1 MANTISGAFALATL
15 SLLCACAT
23 PSSGTVYSRN
33 EARTAWSVVEGRVN
47 DIKPVQIEGNKS
59 VLGTAGGGYV
69 GYELGRTMGSGRG
82 RDLAGAVGA
91 VAGAATGQ
99 VVEER
104 ATRQNALQ
112 ITIDLDRGETIAV
125 VQAAD
130 VAFAPGERVKVL
142 RRGDGAAR
150 VAKCRCRIVGAG
162 LNIRSYCARQVRIA
176 DLPYSITANVQPGTY
191 GGVRPFE

>member
-1 MANTISGAFALATL
+1 MSNIVSNALALGAL

-23 PSSGTVYSRN
+23 PSSGKVFSRD
-33 EARTAWSVVEGRVN
+33 EARTAWTVVEGRVS

-69 GYELGRTMGSGRG
+69 GYELGRTVGTGRG

-91 VAGAATGQ
+91 VAGAVAGQ
-99 VVEER
+99 TVEER
-104 ATRQNALQ
+104 ATRQSALQ

-150 VAKCRCRIVGAG
+150 VAK
-162 LNIRSYCARQVRIA
+162 L
-176 DLPYSITANVQPGTY
+176 
-191 GGVRPFE
+191 

>member
-1 MANTISGAFALATL
+1 MSNTICSAFALATL

-23 PSSGTVYSRN
+23 PSSGTIYSRE
-33 EARTAWSVVEGRVN
+33 EARTSWTVVEGRVS
-47 DIKPVQIEGNKS
+47 DIKPVQIEGNRS

-69 GYELGRTMGSGRG
+69 GYELGRTLGSGRG

-99 VVEER
+99 AVEER
-104 ATRQNALQ
+104 VTRQNGLQ

-130 VAFAPGERVKVL
+130 VPFEPGERVKVL

-150 VAKCRCRIVGAG
+150 VAK
-162 LNIRSYCARQVRIA
+162 L
-176 DLPYSITANVQPGTY
+176 
-191 GGVRPFE
+191 

>member
-23 PSSGTVYSRN
+23 PSSGKVYSRN

-104 ATRQNALQ
+104 ATPNALQ
-112 ITIDLDRGETIAV
+112 ITIDLDRGE
-125 VQAAD
+125 
-130 VAFAPGERVKVL
+130 RSRSC
-142 RRGDGAAR
+142 RR
-150 VAKCRCRIVGAG
+150 
-162 LNIRSYCARQVRIA
+162 LTS
-176 DLPYSITANVQPGTY
+176 LS
-191 GGVRPFE
+191 RPVSA

>member
-1 MANTISGAFALATL
+1 MSKIVSGALALAAL

-23 PSSGTVYSRN
+23 PSSGKVFSRS
-33 EARTAWSVVEGRVN
+33 EARTAWTAVEGRVS
-47 DIKPVQIEGNKS
+47 DIKPVQIEGDKS

-69 GYELGRTMGSGRG
+69 GYELGRTLGSGGG

-91 VAGAATGQ
+91 VAGAAVGQ
-99 VVEER
+99 TVEER

-130 VAFAPGERVKVL
+130 VGFAPGERVKVL

-150 VAKCRCRIVGAG
+150 VAK
-162 LNIRSYCARQVRIA
+162 L
-176 DLPYSITANVQPGTY
+176 
-191 GGVRPFE
+191 

>member
-1 MANTISGAFALATL
+1 MSNTICGALALVIL

-23 PSSGTVYSRN
+23 PSSGQIYSRN
-33 EARTAWSVVEGRVN
+33 EARTAWTVVQGRVS
-47 DIKPVQIEGNKS
+47 DVKPVQIEGNKS

-69 GYELGRTMGSGRG
+69 GYELGRTLGSGQG

-104 ATRQNALQ
+104 VTRQNGLQ
-112 ITIDLDRGETIAV
+112 ITIDLDRGESIAV

-150 VAKCRCRIVGAG
+150 VAK
-162 LNIRSYCARQVRIA
+162 L
-176 DLPYSITANVQPGTY
+176 
-191 GGVRPFE
+191 

>member
-1 MANTISGAFALATL
+1 MSNTTCGALASATL

-23 PSSGTVYSRN
+23 PSSGQIYSRN
-33 EARTAWSVVEGRVN
+33 EARTAWTVVQGRVS
-47 DIKPVQIEGNKS
+47 DVKPVQIEGNKS

-69 GYELGRTMGSGRG
+69 GYELGRTLGSGHG
-82 RDLAGAVGA
+82 SDLAGAVGA

-104 ATRQNALQ
+104 VTRQNGLQ
-112 ITIDLDRGETIAV
+112 ITIDLDRGESIAV

-150 VAKCRCRIVGAG
+150 VAK
-162 LNIRSYCARQVRIA
+162 L
-176 DLPYSITANVQPGTY
+176 
-191 GGVRPFE
+191 

>member
-1 MANTISGAFALATL
+1 MSKIVSGALALAAL
-15 SLLCACAT
+15 SLLSACTT
-23 PSSGTVYSRN
+23 PSSGKVFSRN
-33 EARTAWSVVEGRVN
+33 EARTAWMVIEGRVS
-47 DIKPVQIEGNKS
+47 DIKPVKIEGDKS

-69 GYELGRTMGSGRG
+69 GYELGRTIASGRG

-91 VAGAATGQ
+91 VAGAAAGQ
-99 VVEER
+99 TVEER
-104 ATRQNALQ
+104 ATRQDALQ

-150 VAKCRCRIVGAG
+150 VAK
-162 LNIRSYCARQVRIA
+162 L
-176 DLPYSITANVQPGTY
+176 
-191 GGVRPFE
+191 

>member
-1 MANTISGAFALATL
+1 MSNTIRAALALATVAL
-15 SLLCACAT
+15 ICACTT
-23 PSSGTVYSRN
+23 PSSGRIYSRE
-33 EARTAWSVVEGRVN
+33 EARTAWTVVEGRVS
-47 DIKPVQIEGNKS
+47 DVRQVQIEGNRS

-69 GYELGRTMGSGRG
+69 GYELGRTLGSGRG

-104 ATRQNALQ
+104 VTRQNGLQ
-112 ITIDLDRGETIAV
+112 ITIDLDRGESIAV

-130 VAFAPGERVKVL
+130 VAFTPGERVKVL

-150 VAKCRCRIVGAG
+150 VAK
-162 LNIRSYCARQVRIA
+162 L
-176 DLPYSITANVQPGTY
+176 
-191 GGVRPFE
+191 

>member
-23 PSSGTVYSRN
+23 PSSGKVFPRN
-33 EARTAWSVVEGRVN
+33 EARTAWSIVEGRVS
-47 DIKPVQIEGNKS
+47 DIEPVQIEGNKS

-91 VAGAATGQ
+91 VAGAAAGQ

-150 VAKCRCRIVGAG
+150 VVK
-162 LNIRSYCARQVRIA
+162 L
-176 DLPYSITANVQPGTY
+176 
-191 GGVRPFE
+191 

>member
-1 MANTISGAFALATL
+1 MSNTMSGAFALVTM
-15 SLLCACAT
+15 SLLCACAA
-23 PSSGTVYSRN
+23 PSSGNVYSRS
-33 EARTAWSVVEGRVN
+33 EARTAWTVVQGRVS

-69 GYELGRTMGSGRG
+69 GYELGRTVGSGDG

-91 VAGAATGQ
+91 VAGAVAGQ

-104 ATRQNALQ
+104 VTRQDGVQ

-130 VAFAPGERVKVL
+130 ISFEPGERVKVL

-150 VAKCRCRIVGAG
+150 VSK
-162 LNIRSYCARQVRIA
+162 L
-176 DLPYSITANVQPGTY
+176 
-191 GGVRPFE
+191 

>member
-1 MANTISGAFALATL
+1 MSNTKSGAFALATM

-23 PSSGTVYSRN
+23 PSSGNVYSRS
-33 EARTAWSVVEGRVN
+33 EARTAWTVVQGRVS

-69 GYELGRTMGSGRG
+69 GYELGRTVGSGNG

-91 VAGAATGQ
+91 VAGAVAGQ
-99 VVEER
+99 AVEER
-104 ATRQNALQ
+104 VTRQDGLQ

-130 VAFAPGERVKVL
+130 IAFEPGERVKVL

-150 VAKCRCRIVGAG
+150 VSK
-162 LNIRSYCARQVRIA
+162 L
-176 DLPYSITANVQPGTY
+176 
-191 GGVRPFE
+191 

>member
-1 MANTISGAFALATL
+1 MSNTICGAFALGTL

-23 PSSGTVYSRN
+23 PSSGKIYSRE
-33 EARTAWSVVEGRVN
+33 EARTSWTVVEGRVS
-47 DIKPVQIEGNKS
+47 DIKPVQIEGNRS

-69 GYELGRTMGSGRG
+69 GYELGRTLGSGRG

-99 VVEER
+99 AVEER
-104 ATRQNALQ
+104 VTRQNGLQ
-112 ITIDLDRGETIAV
+112 ITIDLDRGESIAV

-130 VAFAPGERVKVL
+130 VAFEPGERVKVL

-150 VAKCRCRIVGAG
+150 VAK
-162 LNIRSYCARQVRIA
+162 L
-176 DLPYSITANVQPGTY
+176 
-191 GGVRPFE
+191 